1 MTYHSKSTIKTGR
14 AISLFLFNIT
24 TMSTEKIKL
33 IHRINAL
40 QTEVFDR
47 PVSEEMFDWLLEQ
60 SEGGLSG
67 IVLALLMI
75 RQIRREDTP

>member
-1 MTYHSKSTIKTGR
+1 M
-14 AISLFLFNIT
+14 N
-24 TMSTEKIKL
+24 TEKIKL

-67 IVLALLMI
+67 IVLTLLMI